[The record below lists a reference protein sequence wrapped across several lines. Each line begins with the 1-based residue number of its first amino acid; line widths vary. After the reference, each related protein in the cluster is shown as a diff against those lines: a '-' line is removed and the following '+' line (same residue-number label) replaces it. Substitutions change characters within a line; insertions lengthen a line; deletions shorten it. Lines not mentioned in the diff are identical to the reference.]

1 MSERSIR
8 DAELRRELGVPPT
21 VDLVGHARDLARVAV
36 PAALVAALAAVA
48 VFFVRDSGPGVYESS
63 LVAEIRSSASV
74 SGNDATL
81 GQLIAPYVAL
91 SQDSAVVAAI
101 AAETDEDPA
110 KLPSRIDVGYGSSP
124 TLLTVTAR
132 DDSQADADRLAQT
145 VVTQLDRAQ
154 TERNRV
160 ALDARIAELDAVV
173 AGLRAD
179 LAASIAADEEGNA
192 EGTAD
197 PVVQAELDARL
208 EQLRQARSGASL
220 EYLQVL
226 SMPAGTGT
234 KVSPM
239 PRAEA
244 AVAFLAVFV
253 LVAELLVALNG
264 RFGASNSAAWARR
277 VARRHRTAVQIER
290 DDRQT
295 LPLDT
300 IVMLGQRASLGDH
313 ILLLHGQGVTVESDA
328 FGAARDRIVCCGI
341 GEQWWTRA
349 KTDGLALAVIVLQAG
364 TEERAQAEDTLRAL
378 AEIEVPTRLVVLGA
392 GRELVPVLPARRRE
406 AAVEAAPEPPAPVP
420 AATPQPAPAPRP
432 VPDDRHRAPQPVSSQ
447 PVLSQPV
454 SSQPVLSQPVS
465 SQPESLFVPPEDRA
479 YQQYRYDEGY
489 DYGYADQQGYRDG
502 HGYPEQN
509 GYGEPRE
516 TSRY

>member
-48 VFFVRDSGPGVYESS
+48 VFFVRDNGPGVYESS
-63 LVAEIRSSASV
+63 LVAEIRSASAV
-74 SGNDATL
+74 SGSDATL

-101 AAETDEDPA
+101 ATEANDDPA
-110 KLPSRIDVGYGSSP
+110 GLSSRIDVGYGSSP

-132 DDSQADADRLAQT
+132 ADSQASADHLAQV

-154 TERNRV
+154 TDRNRA
-160 ALDARIAELDAVV
+160 ALDARIAELDAIVG
-173 AGLRAD
+173 GLRTD
-179 LAASIAADEEGNA
+179 LAASTAADEEG
-192 EGTAD
+192 TAD
-197 PVVQAELDARL
+197 PAVQADLDARL

-226 SMPAGTGT
+226 SVPAGSGS
-234 KVSPM
+234 KVSPQ

-264 RFGASNSAAWARR
+264 RFGATNDAAWARR
-277 VARRHRTAVQIER
+277 VARRYRSAVQVER
-290 DDRQT
+290 DARTT

-300 IVMLGQRASLGDH
+300 VVMLRQRASLGDSV
-313 ILLLHGQGVTVESDA
+313 LLLHGDGVTIDTDA
-328 FGAARDRIVCCGI
+328 FADVGDRVVSCGI
-341 GEQWWTRA
+341 GEQWWTRVH
-349 KTDGLALAVIVLQAG
+349 TEGLALAVVVLQAG
-364 TEERAQAEDTLRAL
+364 AEERAETEDTLRAL

-392 GRELVPVLPARRRE
+392 GRELMPVLPARRRGP
-406 AAVEAAPEPPAPVP
+406 AVETAPHDPAPVP
-420 AATPQPAPAPRP
+420 SAPARAAAPHPVVPQPAPVRPAP
-432 VPDDRHRAPQPVSSQ
+432 VPSTPAPLVASQ
-447 PVLSQPV
+447 S
-454 SSQPVLSQPVS
+454 
-465 SQPESLFVPPEDRA
+465 ESLFVPPENRG
-479 YQQYRYDEGY
+479 YPQYRYDEGY
-489 DYGYADQQGYRDG
+489 DYGYAEQQGYV
-502 HGYPEQN
+502 EQQ
-509 GYGEPRE
+509 GYGKHQE
-516 TSRY
+516 TSPRH

>member
-1 MSERSIR
+1 MFERSIR

-101 AAETDEDPA
+101 AAETNEDPA

-179 LAASIAADEEGNA
+179 LAASIAADEEGA
-192 EGTAD
+192 AD
-197 PVVQAELDARL
+197 PVVQTELDARL

-264 RFGASNSAAWARR
+264 RFGASNSPAWARR

-290 DDRQT
+290 DDRET

-313 ILLLHGQGVTVESDA
+313 ILLLTGEGVTVETDA
-328 FGAARDRIVCCGI
+328 FGDARDRIVCCGV

-349 KTDGLALAVIVLQAG
+349 KTEGLALAVIVLQAG
-364 TEERAQAEDTLRAL
+364 AEERAQAEDTLRAL

-406 AAVEAAPEPPAPVP
+406 TAVEAAPEPPAPVP
-420 AATPQPAPAPRP
+420 AAAPAPAPAPAPAAPAPRP
-432 VPDDRHRAPQPVSSQ
+432 VPDDRHRAPQPVPSQ
-447 PVLSQPV
+447 PVP
-454 SSQPVLSQPVS
+454 
-465 SQPESLFVPPEDRA
+465 SQPESLFVPPQDSA
-479 YQQYRYDEGY
+479 YRQYRYDEGH

-502 HGYPEQN
+502 HAHPEQN

-516 TSRY
+516 TLRY

>member
-21 VDLVGHARDLARVAV
+21 IDLVGRARDLARVAV

-63 LVAEIRSSASV
+63 LVAEIRSTSSV
-74 SGNDATL
+74 SGSDATL

-101 AAETDEDPA
+101 ASETNDDPA
-110 KLPSRIDVGYGSSP
+110 GLSSRIDVGYGSSP

-132 DDSQADADRLAQT
+132 DDSQADADRLAQA

-154 TERNRV
+154 AERNRV
-160 ALDARIAELDAVV
+160 ALDARIAELDGVV
-173 AGLRAD
+173 AALRSD
-179 LAASIAADEEGNA
+179 LAASVTADEEGA
-192 EGTAD
+192 GD

-208 EQLRQARSGASL
+208 EQLRQARSGAGH

-226 SMPAGTGT
+226 SIPTGTGA
-234 KVSPM
+234 KVSPQ

-244 AVAFLAVFV
+244 AVAFLTVFV

-277 VARRHRTAVQIER
+277 IARRHRTAVQVER
-290 DDRQT
+290 DDRET

-300 IVMLGQRASLGDH
+300 IVMLQQRASLGDH
-313 ILLLHGQGVTVESDA
+313 ILLLSGEGVTVETDS
-328 FGAARDRIVCCGI
+328 FGDARDRIVCCGI

-349 KTDGLALAVIVLQAG
+349 NTEGLALAVIVLQAG
-364 TEERAQAEDTLRAL
+364 AEERTQAEDTLRAL

-392 GRELVPVLPARRRE
+392 GRELVPVLPARRRGPV
-406 AAVEAAPEPPAPVP
+406 VEAAPEPPAPESP
-420 AATPQPAPAPRP
+420 AATPRPAPAAPGPRP
-432 VPDDRHRAPQPVSSQ
+432 VPDDRHRVPQPVSA
-447 PVLSQPV
+447 QPV
-454 SSQPVLSQPVS
+454 SSQPVS

-489 DYGYADQQGYRDG
+489 DYGYADRQGYREG
-502 HGYPEQN
+502 HGHPEQN

-516 TSRY
+516 TSRH

>member
-63 LVAEIRSSASV
+63 LVAEIRSSSTV
-74 SGNDATL
+74 SGSDATL

-101 AAETDEDPA
+101 AAETNEDPV

-145 VVTQLDRAQ
+145 VVTQLDRTQ
-154 TERNRV
+154 TERNRA
-160 ALDARIAELDAVV
+160 ALDARIAELDGVV

-179 LAASIAADEEGNA
+179 LAASVASGEEGA
-192 EGTAD
+192 GD

-208 EQLRQARSGASL
+208 EQLRQARSGTSL

-234 KVSPM
+234 KVSPQ

-264 RFGASNSAAWARR
+264 RFGATNSAAWARR
-277 VARRHRTAVQIER
+277 VARRYRTAVQVETN
-290 DDRQT
+290 DRTT

-300 IVMLGQRASLGDH
+300 IVVLQQRASLGDR
-313 ILLLHGQGVTVESDA
+313 ILLLSGDGVDIDIDA
-328 FGAARDRIVCCGI
+328 FGDAGDRIVWCGI

-349 KTDGLALAVIVLQAG
+349 HTEGLALAVIVLQAEAEG
-364 TEERAQAEDTLRAL
+364 RAEAEDTLRAL

-392 GRELVPVLPARRRE
+392 GRELVPVLPTRRRE
-406 AAVEAAPEPPAPVP
+406 PAAEAASGSPAPVP
-420 AATPQPAPAPRP
+420 PARPA
-432 VPDDRHRAPQPVSSQ
+432 PDDRYRAQ
-447 PVLSQPV
+447 
-454 SSQPVLSQPVS
+454 QPVS
-465 SQPESLFVPPEDRA
+465 SQPESLFVPPEDPA

-489 DYGYADQQGYRDG
+489 GYGYREQHAHGEQ
-502 HGYPEQN
+502 HGYDERQ
-509 GYGEPRE
+509 EASPR
-516 TSRY
+516 Y